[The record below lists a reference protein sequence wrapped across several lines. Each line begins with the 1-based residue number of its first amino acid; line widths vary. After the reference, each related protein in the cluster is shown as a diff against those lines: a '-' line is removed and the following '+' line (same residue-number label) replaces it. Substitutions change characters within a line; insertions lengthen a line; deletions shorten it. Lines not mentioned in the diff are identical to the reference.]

1 MNRRHRAYMAT
12 AVLLLAAPSLQPK
25 AQSNDDV
32 TSAVLSLDD
41 LFWQAYNT
49 CDTAAF
55 RQFFTEDVEFYHD
68 KGGLTLGAEPLTA
81 SMKSNLCAEGPR
93 LRRQAVDGTVHAFPL
108 RNQNAVYGAVLS
120 GEHRF
125 YVREEGKPERL
136 DGQARFMNLWL
147 LRDGAWRM
155 ARVLSYDHGP
165 APYVNKRTMVKLP
178 DSALNSLVGRY
189 RAPQSGTMSLRREVG
204 TLILAFDNG
213 DKPLTVYPET
223 ETLFFAKDR
232 DLTFE
237 FARGADGKLTMRV
250 REGGTVVEE
259 AVSAP

>member
-1 MNRRHRAYMAT
+1 MNRRRRACAAI
-12 AVLLLAAPSLQPK
+12 AVLLLAGPPFQPK
-25 AQSNDDV
+25 AQSDEDV
-32 TSAVLSLDD
+32 TSAILSLDGR
-41 LFWQAYNT
+41 FWQAYNT

-68 KGGLTLGAEPLTA
+68 KGGPTLGVEPLTA

-93 LRRQAVDGTVHAFPL
+93 LRREAVDGTVHAFPL
-108 RNQNAVYGAVLS
+108 RNQSVVYGAVLS

-125 YVREEGKPERL
+125 YVLERGKPERL
-136 DGQARFMNLWL
+136 DGQARFVNLWL

-165 APYVNKRTMVKLP
+165 APYANKRTTVKLP
-178 DSALNSLVGRY
+178 DTVLDSLVGRY
-189 RAPQSGTMSLRREVG
+189 RAPQSGTMSLRREDG

-213 DKPLTVYPET
+213 DKALTVYPEA

-237 FARGADGKLTMRV
+237 FVRGTGGKLTMRV